1 MNYSDH
7 YDSPLGG
14 ITLVSDG
21 IVLTGLWFDGQ
32 KRFAATLASESKQSP
47 NLPIFEQTRHWLDLY
62 FAGHCPDFTPPLAPQ
77 GTPFQQKVWKM
88 LLAIPYGKTVTYG
101 EIAQRVVE
109 TCHGA
114 SLQGA
119 SLQGVSLQDTSLQ
132 ETSSQGTSQPKRHMS
147 AQAIG
152 GAVGRNPIA
161 IIIPCHRV
169 IGANGSLTGYA
180 GGLERKEWLLQLESS
195 QNKHNTNLLEYTRR
209 SQLRQWLTLNHRTV
223 KECWVTVNRSKE
235 ERTDCI
241 PYIEVVE
248 EALCFGWIDSTVKRL
263 PDGRC
268 AQRLSPRRKKSHWTE
283 LNLQRC
289 QNLIERGLMT
299 EAGRLAMPQKRTIRK
314 AALPNDGQQLMK
326 VFAAAKAIMVAS
338 GNKNQWKD
346 GYPSLEIVRSDM
358 EKEGGFVVEDNG
370 QIVAYFAFLPSPEPT
385 YAQIYYGQWI
395 DDMLPY
401 HVIHRIASFPEV
413 HGIFHSIMEFC
424 FERER
429 NIRIDTHR
437 DNHIMQH
444 NILKHGF
451 QYCGIILL
459 ANGDERLAYQ
469 KMI

>member
-1 MNYSDH
+1 MTYIAH

-14 ITLVSDG
+14 ITLASDG
-21 IVLTGLWFDGQ
+21 IALTGLWFDGQ
-32 KRFAATLASESKQSP
+32 KHFAATHASESMQSP
-47 NLPIFEQTRHWLDLY
+47 DLPIFEQTRHWLDLY

-77 GTPFQQKVWKM
+77 GTPSQQKVWEL
-88 LLAIPYGKTVTYG
+88 LLAIPYGKTTTYG

-114 SLQGA
+114 SLQGVTSQDALLRDASSHDEVLQGA
-119 SLQGVSLQDTSLQ
+119 SLQDVSMQDTSLQ
-132 ETSSQGTSQPKRHMS
+132 ETSLQGTSQPKKRMS

-169 IGANGSLTGYA
+169 IGSNGSLTGYA
-180 GGLERKEWLLQLESS
+180 GGLERKNYLLALEQGKTNYLKS
-195 QNKHNTNLLEYTRR
+195 QTSLETDI
-209 SQLRQWLTLNHRTV
+209 TATGHR
-223 KECWVTVNRSKE
+223 
-235 ERTDCI
+235 I
-241 PYIEVVE
+241 
-248 EALCFGWIDSTVKRL
+248 
-263 PDGRC
+263 
-268 AQRLSPRRKKSHWTE
+268 
-283 LNLQRC
+283 
-289 QNLIERGLMT
+289 
-299 EAGRLAMPQKRTIRK
+299 IRK
-314 AALPNDGQQLMK
+314 VSLPADAERVME
-326 VFAAAKAIMVAS
+326 VFAAGKAIMVKS
-338 GNKNQWKD
+338 GNLNQWIN
-346 GYPSLEIVRSDM
+346 GYPSLEVVRSDM

-385 YAQIYYGQWI
+385 YSKIYKGEWLNDTQ
-395 DDMLPY
+395 PY

-413 HGIFHSIMEFC
+413 HGIFQSIMEFC

-459 ANGDERLAYQ
+459 ANGDERVAYQ